1 MNTINNINNLTLNL
15 KNSDLNL
22 KIGDKVAIN
31 VLKAISKDL
40 FLINIKGKLLNA
52 AFKSQ
57 PTLSRY
63 FGEVASTEPFLEI
76 KLLNQET
83 ESLNVLKKFLVNFD
97 KNLIKNTLFK
107 FDGNDLKSLNKEEF
121 KKLIKNSGLNF
132 EAKLLHDENIDDD
145 LKTVAYKAGDA
156 QTVDSITKLQVTTIL
171 NQALFYTFSA
181 KDFDIKDGE
190 IIFKKGE
197 KSNSIYI
204 KANFSELKDVVIFL
218 TETKGT
224 IFGTVKT
231 SIDISSFVNALNLPG
246 LKLKWEKLN
255 DADVTKFDIFK
266 SALSRIGNL
275 QIYA

>member
-22 KIGDKVAIN
+22 KVGDKVAIN

-52 AFKSQ
+52 AFKTQ

-63 FGEVASTEPFLEI
+63 LGEVASTDPFLEI

-83 ESLNVLKKFLVNFD
+83 ESLNVLKRFLVNFD

>member
-1 MNTINNINNLTLNL
+1 MNTISNINNLTLNI
-15 KNSDLNL
+15 KSSDLNL
-22 KIGDKVAIN
+22 KVGDKVAIN

-52 AFKSQ
+52 AFKTQ

-63 FGEVASTEPFLEI
+63 LGEVASTDPFLEI

-83 ESLNVLKKFLVNFD
+83 ESLNVLKRFLVNFD
-97 KNLIKNTLFK
+97 KNLIKNTLIK
-107 FDGNDLKSLNKEEF
+107 FDGNDLKNLNEAEF

-132 EAKLLHDENIDDD
+132 ESKLLRDENIDDD
-145 LKTVAYKAGDA
+145 LKSVAYKTGDT
-156 QTVDSITKLQVTTIL
+156 QTIDSITKLQVTTIL
-171 NQALFYTFSA
+171 NQALFYTFTA
-181 KDFDIKDGE
+181 KDFDINEGE

-197 KSNSIYI
+197 NSNSIYI
-204 KANFSELKDVVIFL
+204 KANFSELKDVIIFL
-218 TETKGT
+218 TETKGN

-231 SIDISSFVNALNLPG
+231 SIDISNFISALNLPG
-246 LKLKWEKLN
+246 LKLKWEKLDN
-255 DADVTKFDIFK
+255 ADIKKFDIFK

>member
-22 KIGDKVAIN
+22 KVGDKVAIN

-52 AFKSQ
+52 TFKSQ

>member
-1 MNTINNINNLTLNL
+1 MNTISNINNLTLNI
-15 KNSDLNL
+15 KSSDLNL
-22 KIGDKVAIN
+22 KVGDKVAIN

-52 AFKSQ
+52 AFKTQ

-63 FGEVASTEPFLEI
+63 LGEVASTDPFLEI

-83 ESLNVLKKFLVNFD
+83 ESLNVLKRFLVNFD
-97 KNLIKNTLFK
+97 KNLIKNALIK
-107 FDGNDLKSLNKEEF
+107 FDGNDLKNLNEAEF

-132 EAKLLHDENIDDD
+132 ESKLLRDENIDDD
-145 LKTVAYKAGDA
+145 LKSVAYKTGDT
-156 QTVDSITKLQVTTIL
+156 QTIDSITKLQVTTIL
-171 NQALFYTFSA
+171 NQALFYTFTA
-181 KDFDIKDGE
+181 KDFDINEGE

-218 TETKGT
+218 TETKGS

-231 SIDISSFVNALNLPG
+231 SIDISNFISALNLPG
-246 LKLKWEKLN
+246 LKLKWEKLDN
-255 DADVTKFDIFK
+255 ADIKKFDIFK
-266 SALSRIGNL
+266 SALSRIGNI

>member
-1 MNTINNINNLTLNL
+1 MNIISNINNLKLNI
-15 KNSDLNL
+15 KSSDLNL
-22 KIGDKVAIN
+22 KVGDKVTIN

-52 AFKSQ
+52 AFKTQ
-57 PTLSRY
+57 PTLSKY
-63 FGEVASTEPFLEI
+63 FGEVASIEPFLEI
-76 KLLNQET
+76 KILNEKG
-83 ESLNVLKKFLVNFD
+83 ESLNILKKFLVNFE
-97 KNLIKNTLFK
+97 KNFIKNTLLK
-107 FDGNDLKSLNKEEF
+107 FDGNNLKKLDEADF
-121 KKLIKNSGLNF
+121 RKLIKNSGLNF

-145 LKTVAYKAGDA
+145 LKTVAYKAGDT
-156 QTVDSITKLQVTTIL
+156 QTIDSITKLQVTTIL

-197 KSNSIYI
+197 KSNTIYI
-204 KANFSELKDVVIFL
+204 KANFSELKDVVVFL
-218 TETKGT
+218 TETKGS

-231 SIDISSFVNALNLPG
+231 AIDISNFINGVNLPG

-255 DADVTKFDIFK
+255 DADIKKFNILK